1 MIFFFFFGGGWTC
14 ILTISDG
21 IYLPSF
27 RMLLE
32 GMIDSEVDV
41 LEPVYTDQG
50 SGLNQTRP
58 TPNNKDKS

>member
-1 MIFFFFFGGGWTC
+1 
-14 ILTISDG
+14 
-21 IYLPSF
+21 
-27 RMLLE
+27 MLLE